1 MAAHTTLPVIGVP
14 IDSSCLQGLDALL
27 ATVQMPPGIPVA
39 TMAIGKP
46 GAKNA
51 AILAVQIMAAG
62 DDALAAKLEEF
73 KKEMAAEVEK
83 KAEKLTQYR

>member
-1 MAAHTTLPVIGVP
+1 
-14 IDSSCLQGLDALL
+14 
-27 ATVQMPPGIPVA
+27 MPPGIPVA

-62 DDALAAKLEEF
+62 DDALAAQLAEF

-83 KAEKLTQYR
+83 KAAKLAQYR